1 MASYI
6 AYGIHLVTC
15 QRYCPSF
22 LRKNGQYQS
31 VKARLQGFFTNQIV
45 QFFVLADLTSQS
57 VHSTW

>member
-6 AYGIHLVTC
+6 AYGIHLVTG

-22 LRKNGQYQS
+22 LLKNGQYQS

-57 VHSTW
+57 IHSTW